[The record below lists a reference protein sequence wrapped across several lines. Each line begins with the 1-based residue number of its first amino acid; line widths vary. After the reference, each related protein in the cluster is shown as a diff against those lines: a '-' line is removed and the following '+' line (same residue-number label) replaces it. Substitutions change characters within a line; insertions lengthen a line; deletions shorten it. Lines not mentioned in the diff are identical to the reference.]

1 MRLLLHLKNQTI
13 RLNECD
19 DFAQV
24 YYGPIKMQQLNC
36 FGTEQIKIVNNA
48 VAAAEELVSNYYK
61 MSASQ
66 WLGPRY
72 DVRTLAEL
80 NPAEIIDGPFAQ
92 IIRYKGRRKNTTLG
106 SATYDF
112 YKICLQ
118 DHTIQSTL
126 EASPGIELFPFSLYI
141 ITHELIH
148 IVRFSKFLQNFEASD
163 RERMAEEKR
172 VHQRTHEILKP
183 IQIAGLRK
191 VLEFYNDWRV
201 PYEDLRDP

>member
-1 MRLLLHLKNQTI
+1 MPRPN
-13 RLNECD
+13 
-19 DFAQV
+19 
-24 YYGPIKMQQLNC
+24 G
-36 FGTEQIKIVNNA
+36 FGSEQIKIVNNA
-48 VAAAEELVSNYYK
+48 VAMAEELVSNYYK

-72 DVRTLAEL
+72 DVATLNEL
-80 NPAEIIDGPFAQ
+80 NREEIIDGPFAQ
-92 IIRYKGRRKNTTLG
+92 IIRYKGQRKNTSLG
-106 SATYDF
+106 SATYDY

-126 EASPGIELFPFSLYI
+126 TMTPDIRLFPFSLYI

-148 IVRFSKFLQNFEASD
+148 IVRFSKFLQSFEASD
-163 RERMAEEKR
+163 QERMAEEKR
-172 VHQRTHEILKP
+172 VHQRTHEIIEPVQLK
-183 IQIAGLRK
+183 GLSS